1 MWEKTHRYSG
11 SLQKLTFYD
20 LSPCGMN
27 YQERFVTMDKE
38 ALNFEIFRYT
48 KVDPECLR
56 PVFKYFL
63 PYFPF
68 LESFSLV
75 RIYYVMINGHI
86 LLDET

>member
-56 PVFKYFL
+56 LVFKYCL
-63 PYFPF
+63 IIRF
-68 LESFSLV
+68 LESFRLV

-86 LLDET
+86 LLNVT

>member
-56 PVFKYFL
+56 SVFKMISSTRSLIGYGL
-63 PYFPF
+63 L
-68 LESFSLV
+68 LERLLV
-75 RIYYVMINGHI
+75 HIN
-86 LLDET
+86 

>member
-56 PVFKYFL
+56 SVL
-63 PYFPF
+63 H
-68 LESFSLV
+68 
-75 RIYYVMINGHI
+75 GHTYHWI
-86 LLDET
+86 L

>member
-56 PVFKYFL
+56 PVLIRITSLSITYL
-63 PYFPF
+63 RLLRNEFP
-68 LESFSLV
+68 
-75 RIYYVMINGHI
+75 I
-86 LLDET
+86 T